1 MMKTPLYIVTASFAV
16 AIAALTAPSA
26 QTGQEQAMKPTITS
40 GKQVA
45 LMADIAGSVFRDVNL
60 AEAEFEN
67 VNMSKAR
74 LHDINLSGV
83 SISAAN
89 LGGAHFKHLGP
100 APDASGKQ
108 ERQKAVTFEEA
119 MLCDSTFRKVDLS
132 NVKIIDCN
140 IEGMAVDGVRVTDL
154 IAAYKKA
161 RR

>member
-1 MMKTPLYIVTASFAV
+1 MKRSLVLMSLGL
-16 AIAALTAPSA
+16 AAGLSA
-26 QTGQEQAMKPTITS
+26 LAARSGQPEPELKATITS

-45 LMADIAGSVFRDVNL
+45 LMADIGGSVFREVNL
-60 AEAEFEN
+60 AGSEFEN
-67 VNMSKAR
+67 VNMSQAK
-74 LHDINLSGV
+74 LHDINLSEI

-89 LGGAHFKHLGP
+89 LGGAHFKHIGP
-100 APDASGKQ
+100 APGPDGKQ

-140 IEGMAVDGVRVTDL
+140 TEGMTIDGVPVKDL

-161 RR
+161 VK